1 MTVTMISENIK
12 RIKEKI
18 TNAALKTKRSPE
30 DIKLVAVSKR
40 FPADKIIDAIAAGQ
54 KIFGENYIQEVQEKR
69 DLVPPQTN
77 FHFIGHLQSNKAKI
91 AAETCS
97 MIETVDRLKLGNVL
111 NKHLQLLDK
120 TMDVLIQVNIGND
133 QNKAGL
139 ERSKTEKLLIQ
150 LNELSNLR
158 VCGLMTMPPLTDNPE
173 LTRPQFRDLRLL
185 AEELVAKDLFQ
196 AVEKPELSMGMSDDF
211 HIAIEE
217 GATIVRV
224 GTAIF
229 GQRLY
234 TNK

>member
-18 TNAALKTKRSPE
+18 TNAALKAKRSPE

-69 DLVPPQTN
+69 NLVPPQTN

-111 NKHLQLLDK
+111 NKHLQSLDK

-139 ERSKTEKLLIQ
+139 ERSKTEELLIQ
-150 LNELSNLR
+150 LNEMSNLR

-173 LTRPQFRDLRLL
+173 LTRPHFRKLRLL

-196 AVEKPELSMGMSDDF
+196 ALEKPELSMGMSEDF

>member
-18 TNAALKTKRSPE
+18 TNAALKAERSPE

-111 NKHLQLLDK
+111 NKHLQSLDK

-139 ERSKTEKLLIQ
+139 ERSKTEELLIQ
-150 LNELSNLR
+150 LNKLSNLR

-173 LTRPQFRDLRLL
+173 LTRPHFRDLRLL

-196 AVEKPELSMGMSDDF
+196 ALEKPELSMGMSDDF
-211 HIAIEE
+211 HVAIEE